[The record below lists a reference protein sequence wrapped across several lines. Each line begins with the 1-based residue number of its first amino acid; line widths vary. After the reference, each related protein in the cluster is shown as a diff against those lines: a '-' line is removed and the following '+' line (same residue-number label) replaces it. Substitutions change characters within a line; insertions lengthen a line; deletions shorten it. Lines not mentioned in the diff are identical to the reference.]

1 MFSNAPK
8 MADFEPDNVC
18 TTTQK
23 FRNLKTT
30 LAWMKTLCISR
41 APKES
46 IKKTGLLFY
55 GASAQGYRKSSK
67 IRFSHLGKKWS
78 LFLFPKGDNVKQIK
92 YLKSM

>member
-1 MFSNAPK
+1 MVAF
-8 MADFEPDNVC
+8 DPDNVC
-18 TTTQK
+18 TATQK

-55 GASAQGYRKSSK
+55 GASAQSYRKSSK

-78 LFLFPKGDNVKQIK
+78 YFLFSKEDNLKQIK
-92 YLKSM
+92 YLKSMWK